1 MYQDFFYEI
10 VFQLAF
16 MTQKVVF
23 SIRELQGRID
33 RAQTAMRNRGIDSL
47 FLTSDENFHYF
58 TGGAGMT
65 HSRSNTRPNI
75 AIVPANGEP
84 IAITG
89 GALAYVIQEVGLVKD
104 IRTYSSLVGVP
115 TSLLVKALND
125 AGLAYKKVGVEL
137 GLEQRLNMSVLNYL
151 DLTESLGEVQFVD
164 ASDIVWGLR
173 MIKSDDEL
181 DLIKEACEIVRQARQ
196 KTFREIEIGMTE
208 RDIARLFAKH
218 MIAKGA
224 DDVSF
229 IHVAAGVPANMTYI
243 FLERKLRRG
252 NVLYLDG
259 GAYSHTYTCDYS
271 RLAVAGR
278 PTLRQKHAHVAV
290 RRASKEMAEA
300 MRPGATCAD
309 IFMVGARVLKEEGIV
324 ETKLEGAGRMG
335 HGQGMLITEPPS
347 ISPFDKTVL
356 APGMVISTEPGA
368 EIANGNFVWE
378 DIHVITED
386 GSEQLTNESE
396 EFYEI

>member
-1 MYQDFFYEI
+1 
-10 VFQLAF
+10 

-23 SIRELQGRID
+23 SIGELQRRID
-33 RAQTAMRNRGIDSL
+33 QAQATMRKCGVDSL

-75 AIVPANGEP
+75 VVVPADGEA

-89 GALAYVIQEVGLVKD
+89 GALAYVIRQAGLVKD
-104 IRTYSSLVGVP
+104 VRTYSSLVGVP
-115 TSLLVKALND
+115 NDLLVKALKD
-125 AGLAYKKVGVEL
+125 AGLAHKKVGVEL
-137 GLEQRLNMSVLNYL
+137 GLEHRLNMSVRDYL
-151 DLTESLGEVQFVD
+151 DLAESLPDVQFVD
-164 ASDIVWGLR
+164 ASDIIWGLR
-173 MIKSDDEL
+173 MIKSEEEL
-181 DLIKEACEIVRQARQ
+181 GLIKKACEIVRQGRQ

-208 RDIARLFAKH
+208 REIARLFAKH
-218 MIAKGA
+218 MIEKGA
-224 DDVSF
+224 DRVSF

-259 GAYSHTYTCDYS
+259 GAYFHTYTCDYS
-271 RLAVAGR
+271 RIAVAGR
-278 PTLRQKHAHVAV
+278 PTLRQKHAHMAV

-300 MRPGATCAD
+300 LRPGATCAD
-309 IFMVGARVLKEEGIV
+309 IFMIGARILKEEGIV

-347 ISPFDKTVL
+347 ISPLDKTVL
-356 APGMVISTEPGA
+356 APGMVVSTEPGA

-386 GSEQLTNESE
+386 GSEQLTTESE